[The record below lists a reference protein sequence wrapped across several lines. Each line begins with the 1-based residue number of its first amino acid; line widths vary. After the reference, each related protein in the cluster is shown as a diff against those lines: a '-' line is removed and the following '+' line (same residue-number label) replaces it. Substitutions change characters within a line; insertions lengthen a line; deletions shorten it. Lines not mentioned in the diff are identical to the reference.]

1 MAHAHGSSGDAQPE
15 VGHVAP
21 QPILIGVGVALMILT
36 VITVAVTRVDFGAS
50 TNLVVAMTIAV
61 IKGSLVVIYFM
72 HLRWDRPFNA
82 VVLLGALLFVGIF
95 VGFAL
100 TDTIEYE
107 RQLIPDYA
115 PKFEQL
121 Q

>member
-1 MAHAHGSSGDAQPE
+1 MATHSHDDNHPE

-21 QPILIGVGVALMILT
+21 LPILIGVGVVLMILT
-36 VITVAVTRVDFGAS
+36 VVTVAVTKIDFGAS
-50 TNLVVAMTIAV
+50 ANLGIAMTIAV
-61 IKGSLVVIYFM
+61 IKGSLVCIYFM
-72 HLRWDRPFNA
+72 HLRWDRPFNS

-115 PKFEQL
+115 PAIEQL